1 MRNLLVTPFKKA
13 YFWIMRKV
21 IGALCFAYKLWV
33 GIVFVVTLLFFYP
46 FIFITLLKLEWRK
59 YSFPINVVW
68 SFTVRIL
75 TWVHVWYIKRSPLP
89 KGPYLIVANHT
100 SYFDI
105 FLMYSI
111 LPKHRFLFMGKS
123 EILSYPLVKTF
134 FKKLNIPVHR
144 NDRVKAAKAFIQAKK
159 AIEDG
164 WSLVIFPEGGIPDN
178 KRPQMIP
185 FKEGAFKLAKS
196 TGIPIVP
203 ITFLDNYHLF
213 SDPDQLDYA
222 HPGISR
228 VCIHPHVPAEEV
240 KALSEKELEARCF
253 DAIAAPLRERGL
265 MH

>member
-1 MRNLLVTPFKKA
+1 
-13 YFWIMRKV
+13 MRKV
-21 IGALCFAYKLWV
+21 IGALCFVYKLWV
-33 GIVFVVTLLFFYP
+33 GIVFVATLLFFYP
-46 FIFITLLKLEWRK
+46 FIFITLQRLEWRK

-68 SFTVRIL
+68 SSTVRL
-75 TWVHVWYIKRSPLP
+75 LCLVHVWRIKKHPLP
-89 KGPYLIVANHT
+89 EGPYLIVANHT

-144 NDRVKAAKAFIQAKK
+144 KDRVKAAKSFIQAKK
-159 AIEDG
+159 AIENG
-164 WSLVIFPEGGIPDN
+164 WSLVIFPEGGIPDYN
-178 KRPQMIP
+178 RPQMIP

-203 ITFLDNYHLF
+203 LTFLDNYHMF

-222 HPGISR
+222 HPGLSR
-228 VCIHPHVPAEEV
+228 VMMHKTISAEQV
-240 KALSEKELEARCF
+240 TTLSEKELNDLVF
-253 DAIAAPLRERGL
+253 DLIAQPLRERKL
-265 MH
+265 MR

>member
-1 MRNLLVTPFKKA
+1 
-13 YFWIMRKV
+13 MRKV
-21 IGALCFAYKLWV
+21 IGALCFVYKLWV
-33 GIVFVVTLLFFYP
+33 GIVFVATLLFFYP
-46 FIFITLLKLEWRK
+46 FILITLQRLEWRK
-59 YSFPINVVW
+59 FSFPINVVW
-68 SFTVRIL
+68 SFTVRL
-75 TWVHVWYIKRSPLP
+75 LCLVHVWRIKKHPLP
-89 KGPYLIVANHT
+89 EGPYLIVANHT

-144 NDRVKAAKAFIQAKK
+144 KDRVKAAKSFIQAKK
-159 AIEDG
+159 AIENG

-178 KRPQMIP
+178 DRPQMIP

-203 ITFLDNYHLF
+203 LTFLDNYHLF

-228 VCIHPHVPAEEV
+228 IVVHPYISVNDV
-240 KALSEKELEARCF
+240 KQLTEKELEARCF
-253 DAIAAPLRERGL
+253 KTIAAPLRERGL